1 MFGGD
6 IAQLAAAY
14 RALFIASGGGALGL
28 FTAIRR
34 LQAVHARI
42 APELEE
48 AGIPLYA
55 QHVDAMGNATLVD
68 IFRTEEE
75 SCLLGTDA
83 MRDGVDVPGR
93 ALRLVVFEKVPW
105 PRPDI
110 LHRERRIH
118 LSDGDPK
125 GYDDRIAR
133 LRLRQAFGRLIRRAT
148 DRGVFVLLDR
158 QTPSRLLSA
167 FPAGVAV
174 RRVGLAEAVRQT
186 RAFLG
191 ELAARLNCPGRF
203 HQVRREQHG
212 VSTMRAREAL
222 DAPEALVL
230 TMVLVAA
237 ADGGMTDR
245 EIGVMAGQ
253 VQTLPVFHDFTTEQ
267 LGTRH
272 RRRGE
277 AAERG
282 GRAAACR
289 AADARRARAAAARD
303 RVCAGLRGGRGE
315 PGGEAADAGD
325 AGLRAERTASR
336 SADRRRD
343 RTRRARPPPARRGP
357 SK

>member
-1 MFGGD
+1 MD
-6 IAQLAAAY
+6 
-14 RALFIASGGGALGL
+14 
-28 FTAIRR
+28 
-34 LQAVHARI
+34 
-42 APELEE
+42 
-48 AGIPLYA
+48 
-55 QHVDAMGNATLVD
+55 NATLVD
-68 IFRTEEE
+68 VFRTEEE

-118 LSDGDPK
+118 LSGGDPK

-174 RRVGLAEAVRQT
+174 RRVGLAEAVAET

-191 ELAARLNCPGRF
+191 EPLARLNCAWRF
-203 HQVRREQHG
+203 HQVRGHVKHR
-212 VSTMRAREAL
+212 SFTMRPATAWTRQRRWFC
-222 DAPEALVL
+222 

-267 LGTRH
+267 LD
-272 RRRGE
+272 
-277 AAERG
+277 AATD
-282 GRAAACR
+282 AAVKLLNEEDGLQHAG
-289 AADARRARAAAARD
+289 AADPRRARAAAARD
-303 RVCAGLRGGRGE
+303 GLCAGLRGGRGDQVA
-315 PGGEAADAGD
+315 PAADA
-325 AGLRAERTASR
+325 
-336 SADRRRD
+336 
-343 RTRRARPPPARRGP
+343 ARCWNWC
-357 SK
+357 

>member
-1 MFGGD
+1 MSRNSPPP
-6 IAQLAAAY
+6 IAPCSWRLAAA
-14 RALFIASGGGALGL
+14 ALGL

-34 LQAVHARI
+34 LQAVHAKI
-42 APELEE
+42 APELEA

-125 GYDDRIAR
+125 AYDDRIAR

-167 FPAGVAV
+167 FPAGVTIRRLGTRRGGQTNARVPYGAAGCLIWPHCSIRV
-174 RRVGLAEAVRQT
+174 RRNQT
-186 RAFLG
+186 W
-191 ELAARLNCPGRF
+191 
-203 HQVRREQHG
+203 
-212 VSTMRAREAL
+212 SSIMRARESL

-253 VQTLPVFHDFTTEQ
+253 VQTLPVFHDVTTEQ
-267 LGTRH
+267 LRTVTDAAVKLLNEDDGLQHAARLI
-272 RRRGE
+272 RGALE
-277 AAERG
+277 PRLRETAYALACEVVAASQVVKQRTLDMLEFVRTELHLDPLVATAIERG
-282 GRAAACR
+282 V
-289 AADARRARAAAARD
+289 RARHQR
-303 RVCAGLRGGRGE
+303 
-315 PGGEAADAGD
+315 AD
-325 AGLRAERTASR
+325 T
-336 SADRRRD
+336 
-343 RTRRARPPPARRGP
+343 
-357 SK
+357 